1 MTVDFEAGFNPLT
14 DMPDFKPE
22 WMTDRQV
29 EQIADAID
37 FTVRPTLPDASVAA
51 TAAPPAGWEI
61 ETTSVTF
68 DGSVG
73 RVVFHLT
80 APAGTQLPDAENADY
95 VYPQNDNL
103 LIPDTGSF
111 KPNFWQVFSQEDGDG
126 KGNTIDLVYIFAM
139 ETVDDPTFPRNAGW
153 HAHLVDLMTTSWE
166 GESPVNQVVAQ
177 GVWEP
182 EVRFADCDHR
192 KIDFLN
198 SPLQITVDGDSI
210 TIASLQLRTMGT
222 LMTVTEGMEDA
233 GWMALTVVMKDGS
246 EIQLGIGDST
256 GSVTRNVAEAPIDL
270 SQVALLRLPDGTE
283 LPSSGAE

>member
-1 MTVDFEAGFNPLT
+1 MKRL
-14 DMPDFKPE
+14 
-22 WMTDRQV
+22 
-29 EQIADAID
+29 
-37 FTVRPTLPDASVAA
+37 
-51 TAAPPAGWEI
+51 
-61 ETTSVTF
+61 
-68 DGSVG
+68 
-73 RVVFHLT
+73 
-80 APAGTQLPDAENADY
+80 NADY
-95 VYPQNDNL
+95 VYPRNDDL

-111 KPNFWQVFSQEDGDG
+111 KPNYWQVFSQEDGDG

-139 ETVDDPTFPRNAGW
+139 ETVDDPAFPRNASW

-166 GESPVNQVVAQ
+166 GESPVNRVVAQ
-177 GVWEP
+177 GVWTP

-246 EIQLGIGDST
+246 EIHLGIGDST
-256 GSVTRNVAEAPIDL
+256 GRVTRNVAESPIDL

-283 LPSSGAE
+283 LPSSGVE